1 MSGCGGSGAASSFG
15 SAGVTAQITAVGT
28 LDVRFPAPG
37 AEIKQRTLD
46 ERRFPGG
53 AVRADETK
61 RSTA

>member
-1 MSGCGGSGAASSFG
+1 MSECGGSSAASSFG
-15 SAGVTAQITAVGT
+15 SAGVTARITTVRT

-37 AEIKQRTLD
+37 AEIEPRTLD
-46 ERRFPGG
+46 EHRCPGG

>member
-15 SAGVTAQITAVGT
+15 SAGVTARITTVRT

-37 AEIKQRTLD
+37 ADMKPRTLD
-46 ERRFPGG
+46 EHRFPGG

-61 RSTA
+61 RSTS